1 MQFDQWGQPLDM
13 KTFFQENGAAP
24 APRATIAD
32 QWYNPSDL
40 LLRVLLKNHKLD
52 RDPLV

>member
-1 MQFDQWGQPLDM
+1 M
-13 KTFFQENGAAP
+13 KTFFQENGP
-24 APRATIAD
+24 WRAPRATIAD
-32 QWYNPSDL
+32 QWYNPGDL

>member
-1 MQFDQWGQPLDM
+1 MWSA
-13 KTFFQENGAAP
+13 TCYENVFPGKRLAP

-32 QWYNPSDL
+32 QWYNPGDL
-40 LLRVLLKNHKLD
+40 LLRVLLRNHKID